1 MELEENKA
9 IYEVHLKGTSQY
21 LVNPEFLYFVI
32 EKGPYKLFF
41 YLLTLANIQGES
53 EVLFFQDV
61 AIKDLK
67 ISRATFFRWYSF
79 LEERGLLKKALKEE
93 EVKKTGKPKWPLR
106 KVVLDIREN
115 VVFTIENEEEE
126 EENKY
131 YLVSPE
137 FLWIEVV
144 RNSPYRLLF
153 YFLDLQNK
161 REKKELILYQDEA
174 LEKFNVSL
182 PTFYRWVQFLRDNNL
197 VRQLNKFTYSLN
209 LPYLLSLSTVPQKKG

>member
-1 MELEENKA
+1 MEGIIKLCYVGDKA
-9 IYEVHLKGTSQY
+9 QY
-21 LVNPEFLYFVI
+21 LVNPEFLYFVV
-32 EKGPYKLFF
+32 ERGPYKLFF
-41 YLLTLANIQGES
+41 YLLILANLQGDS
-53 EVLFFQDV
+53 EVLFFQDEV
-61 AIKDLK
+61 LKKLK

-79 LEERGLLKKALKEE
+79 LEEGGWLKKVSKEE
-93 EVKKTGKPKWPLR
+93 KVKKTGEPKWLLR
-106 KVVLDIREN
+106 EVVLDIREN

-126 EENKY
+126 GEY

-161 REKKELILYQDEA
+161 EERKELILYQDEA

-182 PTFYRWVQFLRDNNL
+182 RTFYRWVQFLRERNFIS
-197 VRQLNKFTYSLN
+197 QLDRFTYLLN
-209 LPYLLSLSTVPQKKG
+209 LSYLLSLHPMSLKKKK

>member
-21 LVNPEFLYFVI
+21 LVNPKFLYFVI

-79 LEERGLLKKALKEE
+79 LEKRGWIKRTLKEKIA
-93 EVKKTGKPKWPLR
+93 KKIMLDLR
-106 KVVLDIREN
+106 D
-115 VVFTIENEEEE
+115 VVFTIENEK
-126 EENKY
+126 ENRY

-137 FLWIEVV
+137 FLWVEAVK
-144 RNSPYRLLF
+144 NSPYRLLF
-153 YFLDLQNK
+153 SFLDLQNK
-161 REKKELILYQDEA
+161 KEGKELILYQDEA

-182 PTFYRWVQFLRDNNL
+182 RTFYRWVQFLKNKDFI
-197 VRQLNKFTYSLN
+197 VQLNKFTYLLN
-209 LPYLLSLSTVPQKKG
+209 LPYLLSLPAFPPQ